1 MLGIEFKNPAFLLLL
16 VPFAAAVFFY
26 YYRRF
31 DERGAAIAVPSER
44 IVPERASIRARTYR
58 YLPALRFTAV
68 FFLIIA
74 LARPGKGVDY
84 SSVRNLGIDIMI
96 ALDAS
101 LSMKGEDFQPKNRL
115 EVAKQVVQDFISRR
129 RSDRIGLVVFAG
141 DAFLQCPLTQERE
154 MVSDITGEVD
164 FTTVNEDGT
173 AIGEALALGASRM
186 TESTAKSRIILLLT
200 DGMNNRGSIDPETAA
215 RLCAESGIKVY
226 TVGIGKEGKVPY
238 PAGSGGFL
246 FGKQYLYNHFDETI
260 LRKIA
265 DMTGGKFYR
274 ATSSGVLWE
283 NIRDIDALERSV
295 IESRSYHEFFDRF
308 QIFIIIA
315 SALFFLELLL
325 RSVFYRK
332 LP

>member
-1 MLGIEFKNPAFLLLL
+1 MWGIEFKNPAFLLLL

-26 YYRRF
+26 YWRRF
-31 DERGAAIAVPSER
+31 DERGAAIAVPSEQ
-44 IVPERASIRARTYR
+44 IVPGRGSIRARTYR
-58 YLPALRFTAV
+58 FLPALRFAAV

-141 DAFLQCPLTQERE
+141 EAFLQCPLTQERE
-154 MVSDITGEVD
+154 MVSGITGEVD
-164 FTTVNEDGT
+164 FTTVSEDGT
-173 AIGEALALGASRM
+173 AIGEALALAASRM

-215 RLCAESGIKVY
+215 GLCAESGIKVY

-308 QIFIIIA
+308 QTFIIIA
-315 SALFFLELLL
+315 AALFFLELLL